1 MQYLLSNMKKGQSG
15 IVQKINLNN
24 LKEKLHLIEMGLT
37 KGTKIKVKKIAPN
50 GNPMSIEL
58 RGYEL
63 CISKENASKIV
74 VIR

>member
-1 MQYLLSNMKKGQSG
+1 MQLLLSNMKKGQSG
-15 IVQKINLNN
+15 IVQEIKLNN
-24 LKEKLHLIEMGLT
+24 SKEKLYLLEIGLT
-37 KGTKIKVKKIAPN
+37 KGTKIKVKKIAPT
-50 GNPMSIEL
+50 GNPISIEL